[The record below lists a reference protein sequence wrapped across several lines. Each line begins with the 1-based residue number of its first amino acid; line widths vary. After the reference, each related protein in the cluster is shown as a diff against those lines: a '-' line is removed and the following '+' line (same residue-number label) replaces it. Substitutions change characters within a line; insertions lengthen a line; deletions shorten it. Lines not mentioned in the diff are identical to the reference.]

1 MVNMIQNPST
11 VEFVIPAENAQTVVT
26 LLMSN
31 KITFTLTSSTYSQDS
46 PQTIGSTSETEQDT
60 TTDST
65 FVSVN
70 SKVDAFESICLKY
83 LTSNIEQFPPKAD
96 EIAAEVGISIGSF
109 KNRFKAVYGKTFYQ
123 LFMEKRIEYAKT
135 LLLQG
140 FKAVEIS
147 QRFGYSQNIKFN
159 KVFLK
164 YVGVTPKKYQ
174 DIHNLQKKN
183 QPDHL

>member
-1 MVNMIQNPST
+1 MIQHPST
-11 VEFVIPAENAQTVVT
+11 VEFVIPAENAQTVVK
-26 LLMSN
+26 LLIIN
-31 KITFTLTSSTYSQDS
+31 KITFTLNSSTYSQDT
-46 PQTIGSTSETEQDT
+46 PQTIGSSSEIEQKT
-60 TTDST
+60 KTDST

-70 SKVDAFESICLKY
+70 SKVDPFESICLKY
-83 LTSNIEQFPPKAD
+83 LTSNLEQFPPKAD
-96 EIAAEVGISIGSF
+96 KIAAEVGISIGSF
-109 KNRFKAVYGKTFYQ
+109 KNGFKAVYGKTFYQ

-174 DIHNLQKKN
+174 DSHNLKKES
-183 QPDHL
+183 QTGSL